1 MMSALVLSCRTGTPS
16 QILDEVRASL
26 ILGTILVNEYVKAVR
41 TSHGHGP
48 QNARPWITPR
58 ISHFRN
64 L

>member
-41 TSHGHGP
+41 TSYGHGP
-48 QNARPWITPR
+48 QNARPWITP
-58 ISHFRN
+58 
-64 L
+64 